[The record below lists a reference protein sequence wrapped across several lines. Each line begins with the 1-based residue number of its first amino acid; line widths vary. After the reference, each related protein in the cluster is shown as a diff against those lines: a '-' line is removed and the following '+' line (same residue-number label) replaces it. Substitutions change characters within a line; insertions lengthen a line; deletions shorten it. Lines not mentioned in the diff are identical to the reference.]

1 MAEENDTIQS
11 LPTIDE
17 QTGHW
22 VINGL
27 DTGISARGEDGAPGD
42 NGTDGLTPHIDSI
55 TNRWFVGNEDT
66 GVSAKGIKGDSAVSF
81 KIGQVSVGEPT
92 VTNVGTPQDV
102 VLDFVLPAGRNGN
115 NGTNGKSAY
124 ELAAADGY
132 EGTEQAWLDSLK
144 GKSAYELA
152 VEEGSPLSQ
161 NEWLASLKGEKGDK
175 GDSAITIAIGSVKT
189 GTETT
194 VANSGTGTDVILD
207 FTFKPT
213 DLQGLASY
221 ATKNELANK
230 QDKQDMA
237 SYYDAK
243 SVDELLA
250 NKADVQ
256 SVANVAN
263 KADVQQLKFTNDTL
277 TNRIDELNAKVSD
290 LTTRLV
296 AVEQQLKNQSTTTN
310 K

>member
-27 DTGISARGEDGAPGD
+27 DTGVSARGEDGAPGTD
-42 NGTDGLTPHIDSI
+42 GTDGLTPHIDSV
-55 TNRWFVGNEDT
+55 TDHWFIGNEDT

-81 KIGQVSVGEPT
+81 KIGQVSVGEPA
-92 VTNVGTPQDV
+92 VTNEGTAQDV

-115 NGTNGKSAY
+115 NGSDGKSAY
-124 ELAAADGY
+124 ELAVAGGY

-175 GDSAITIAIGSVKT
+175 GDSAITIAIGTVKT

-221 ATKNELANK
+221 ATKDELANK
-230 QDKQDMA
+230 VDTQKLVE
-237 SYYDAK
+237 YYDAQ
-243 SVDELLA
+243 SVDKLLA
-250 NKADVQ
+250 LKADVQ

-263 KADVQQLKFTNDTL
+263 KDDVQQLKNANEVL
-277 TNRIDELNAKVSD
+277 TNRVDELTAKVAD

-296 AVEQQLKNQSTTTN
+296 AVEQKQTT